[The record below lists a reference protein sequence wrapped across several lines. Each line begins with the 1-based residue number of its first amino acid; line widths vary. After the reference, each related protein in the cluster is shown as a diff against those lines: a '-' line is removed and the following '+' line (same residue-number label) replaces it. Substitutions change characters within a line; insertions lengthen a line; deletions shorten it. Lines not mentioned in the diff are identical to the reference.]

1 MPQGIAFSL
10 GSNFC
15 GHMNLGFPSFVMRHS
30 FQPCVQNVVCDW
42 TVQRDK
48 HAYQPFTLLLDG
60 STLSTILC
68 HPLFFLTLYEFVS
81 SSQKVNIPHQFI
93 SSGCATEEQCYLT
106 PLKCWGL
113 LVRKPPTYVHLNK
126 LIICLLFYLLFKIM
140 CFTYGPLFLIF
151 CSLLF
156 GKDLMLHG
164 QVQYYLN
171 VRYLVIIKILRK
183 FFYGFF
189 YTFILVCDIISH

>member
-93 SSGCATEEQCYLT
+93 SSGSAAKEYRHLPSWWSQD
-106 PLKCWGL
+106 L
-113 LVRKPPTYVHLNK
+113 LVRKTPRQMTQKTNV
-126 LIICLLFYLLFKIM
+126 LLL
-140 CFTYGPLFLIF
+140 
-151 CSLLF
+151 
-156 GKDLMLHG
+156 
-164 QVQYYLN
+164 
-171 VRYLVIIKILRK
+171 
-183 FFYGFF
+183 
-189 YTFILVCDIISH
+189 